1 MTQLS
6 DILKTRICGQRKP
19 PRKRKESSLKIS
31 EARFEKHVYGKLKK
45 RELSTLDPRPPE
57 CRGTAN
63 AKLGT
68 FLDKVRGRGLGV
80 SLLFD
85 PLTRVW
91 TKESSTPITSPDLPS
106 RQQLEQ
112 TVREFKSS
120 LHVSEQRAREIQQ
133 TTREQQH
140 SPEWYSVRRYRLT
153 ASILFWWNIPSQTRH
168 STGCTCLATS

>member
-1 MTQLS
+1 M
-6 DILKTRICGQRKP
+6 
-19 PRKRKESSLKIS
+19 KIS
-31 EARFEKHVYGKLKK
+31 EARFEKHEYGKLKK
-45 RELSTLDPRPPE
+45 RGLSTLEEFDPRPPE

-85 PLTRVW
+85 PSTRVW
-91 TKESSTPITSPDLPS
+91 TKESSTPITLPDLPS

-120 LHVSEQRAREIQQ
+120 LHVSEQKAREI

-140 SPEWYSVRRYRLT
+140 SPEWYSVWRYHLT
-153 ASILFWWNIPSQTRH
+153 ASIFGEIYHRKPDTRQDALVLRLLKPRQFIP
-168 STGCTCLATS
+168 